1 MENIHT
7 DVRGGRIKVAN
18 NVLPHK
24 ILMTNS
30 AVGNAIFLPPFWSI
44 AGSLSRL

>member
-18 NVLPHK
+18 NVLPQL
-24 ILMTNS
+24 IDPLGT
-30 AVGNAIFLPPFWSI
+30 GN
-44 AGSLSRL
+44 